1 MHKQRAQVLVEF
13 AIVTLVLIPLVL
25 GILGA
30 GRAFYWYVDMSG
42 LARYGALYA
51 TSLSSATA
59 CSAAQTQ
66 VQSQVRNNFIANH
79 PGQSAPTVTLTCP
92 FPTVSPL
99 EKSGGRVS
107 PGLAN
112 PAPGRSSGWFP
123 PLANT
128 NAARELLGDG
138 PWLREFCSG
147 QVE

>member
-99 EKSGGRVS
+99 TRTVT
-107 PGLAN
+107 LT
-112 PAPGRSSGWFP
+112 SSFDTLVPYSALFP
-123 PLANT
+123 FLGVKTLSTSATMPLMN
-128 NAARELLGDG
+128 
-138 PWLREFCSG
+138 S
-147 QVE
+147 